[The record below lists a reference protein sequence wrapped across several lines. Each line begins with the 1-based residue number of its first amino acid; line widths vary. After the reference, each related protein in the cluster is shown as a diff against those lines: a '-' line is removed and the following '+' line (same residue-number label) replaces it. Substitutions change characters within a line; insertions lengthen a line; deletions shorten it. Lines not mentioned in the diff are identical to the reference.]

1 MGKLGAV
8 TAMLVVAV
16 GIATAH
22 AHNAICSCFD
32 NGDGTIA
39 CEGGFSDG
47 GKATGVPM
55 RVVDQTGKVLT
66 EGAMGKDSTFRF
78 PKPKVPFR
86 VEFNGGEGH
95 VITIDG
101 RDIEK

>member
-1 MGKLGAV
+1 MTRFRAV
-8 TAMLVVAV
+8 AFVLAACG
-16 GIATAH
+16 GIGTVE
-22 AHNAICSCFD
+22 AHNAICSCYD
-32 NGDGTIA
+32 NGDGSVS

-55 RVVDQTGKVLT
+55 RVVDQSGRVLT

-78 PKPKVPFR
+78 AKPKVPFR

-101 RDIEK
+101 RDIDR

>member
-1 MGKLGAV
+1 MDRIRAV
-8 TAMLVVAV
+8 MAMLAV
-16 GIATAH
+16 FAGIATAD

-78 PKPKVPFR
+78 AKPKVPFR

-101 RDIEK
+101 RDIDK